1 MSKGFDRMAEE
12 PKKTRK
18 RAVKKSPS
26 AAKESGANAKEGKEK
41 KGKAGV
47 LKKLIKIPT
56 RMTIA
61 AVVADA
67 VAVAAAVLNV
77 RSAQNRA
84 LKSAKK
90 PKSNHPR
97 AVKSFLRNVAADVD
111 LAERTSRRVKPLKK
125 MALSL

>member
-1 MSKGFDRMAEE
+1 VAPT
-12 PKKTRK
+12 PKKAKRRK
-18 RAVKKSPS
+18 VKQVLYLLRFSKPLPLFHLLRKFVASD
-26 AAKESGANAKEGKEK
+26 
-41 KGKAGV
+41 

-97 AVKSFLRNVAADVD
+97 AVKSFSKNVAADVD
-111 LAERTSRRVKPLKK
+111 LAERTSHQVKPLKK